1 MPKRVK
7 LRVTKT
13 LLDSWLYSFIRDD
26 GYEDFLKT
34 LNREKSPPTE
44 QMLLG
49 QQFENCVNNV
59 MDGAIIDESHKW
71 YKAVTEMAEYVKG
84 AQKQVNLF
92 RDTVVDGQ
100 PILLHGV
107 LDYLRAGIIYD
118 CKFSR
123 NYHLNKYLSST
134 TQHSLYLALVPE
146 ARRFE
151 YLCSDGT
158 YIYKEKYPRDIVPP
172 IEPTIKQFLIYLD
185 KHDLMNVYK
194 EKWEVK
200 NK

>member
-1 MPKRVK
+1 MAK

-26 GYEDFLKT
+26 GYEDFLRT

-92 RDTVVDGQ
+92 AEITVDDQ

-107 LDYLRAGIIYD
+107 LDYLRAGVIYD

-123 NYHLNKYLSST
+123 NYHLNKYLTST
-134 TQHSLYLALVPE
+134 TQHPLYMALVPE

-158 YIYKEKYPRDIVPP
+158 YIYKEVYPREIVPS
-172 IEPTIKQFLIYLD
+172 IEPTIRQFLKYLD
-185 KHDLMNVYK
+185 KHGLMEIYK
-194 EKWEVK
+194 EKWSVA
-200 NK
+200 N